1 MTAEKLPKAY
11 GECQISRINK
21 IIFRGKTKV
30 TWQRHTI
37 TILCSMDRELAGLP
51 PLNPEEYGIR
61 QRHRMLDL
69 VDDLGVEGSGK
80 FVQKLE
86 ESGDMEQLLRC
97 MEMLN
102 TDDRAAVLRYMAD
115 LDKKETA
122 TLLGRLTRL
131 DSVQGS
137 MELRRKGEVVFL
149 STAIFSLLLYSIQDF
164 SLYFQRG
171 WILFREKLLNP
182 VLELQE
188 LFVLR
193 SMEELNTDDRV
204 AVERSMKELNTDD
217 RITVERSMMRLDPDD
232 RSAVWSSMGE
242 ARLLSTAFLI
252 LLLYSIQHILFFPAE
267 LNTEGRAAVLRS
279 MVELNKGDRVAVLR
293 TMGEAGFLSTAP
305 SVSSCTRFKILS
317 LFPAEMNKGD
327 RVAVL
332 RCMGDHDLT
341 GACNLFGFFEMIG
354 LHRTKGLFQSLEQL
368 SEYKHLQLMGQI
380 AGLNV
385 KRPQK
390 NSIPETLERYD
401 RRNPWC
407 NCTILYV
414 PILGFSF
421 KRCDEVEAFVDIPQ
435 RLPAMQMIC
444 SAFPLLNLILIS
456 SNDPV

>member
-1 MTAEKLPKAY
+1 
-11 GECQISRINK
+11 
-21 IIFRGKTKV
+21 
-30 TWQRHTI
+30 
-37 TILCSMDRELAGLP
+37 
-51 PLNPEEYGIR
+51 
-61 QRHRMLDL
+61 
-69 VDDLGVEGSGK
+69 
-80 FVQKLE
+80 
-86 ESGDMEQLLRC
+86 MEQLLRC

-137 MELRRKGEVVFL
+137 MELRRKARLDPAQESMTPRSG
-149 STAIFSLLLYSIQDF
+149 
-164 SLYFQRG
+164 
-171 WILFREKLLNP
+171 EKLLNP

-305 SVSSCTRFKILS
+305 SNGGEDQVCRMSE
-317 LFPAEMNKGD
+317 AEKH
-327 RVAVL
+327 RKL
-332 RCMGDHDLT
+332 IESPRKESRL
-341 GACNLFGFFEMIG
+341 
-354 LHRTKGLFQSLEQL
+354 RTKASELTTLLEKLNRNCELKLQQSPEFKADLKRIDARHQVDDGVHWKTKPSSEFVSIEPFKRIELISDSPDNFVQDQLNDTDPLELLDELIDLIGNEGSLTEEQIVELIGFLEDLFQRFLDSLLVYDEATNRSHKFL
-368 SEYKHLQLMGQI
+368 FNFTRAMDEILASFNGW
-380 AGLNV
+380 LNMTQV
-385 KRPQK
+385 KDFP
-390 NSIPETLERYD
+390 NPEC
-401 RRNPWC
+401 P
-407 NCTILYV
+407 CT
-414 PILGFSF
+414 
-421 KRCDEVEAFVDIPQ
+421 
-435 RLPAMQMIC
+435 
-444 SAFPLLNLILIS
+444 
-456 SNDPV
+456 